1 MILIVKFTLFFT
13 TRRRTVMMTLS
24 NFMKTLVRTSLR
36 TRLSSICMFIKRWW
50 NSVILMIFPSSITN
64 QVKNLKVIL
73 KMIRSLRSKVTL
85 KVPLSLMSL
94 LMNSLVLIMK
104 REDIWI

>member
-1 MILIVKFTLFFT
+1 MILIVNFSLFFT
-13 TRRRTVMMTLS
+13 TRRTVMMTLS

-36 TRLSSICMFIKRWW
+36 TRLSSICMCIKRWW
-50 NSVILMIFPSSITN
+50 NSVILMIFPSFITN

-73 KMIRSLRSKVTL
+73 KMIQFLRSKVTL
-85 KVPLSLMSL
+85 KVPLSLMCL

-104 REDIWI
+104 REDLWI

>member
-1 MILIVKFTLFFT
+1 MT
-13 TRRRTVMMTLS
+13 TLS
-24 NFMKTLVRTSLR
+24 NFMKTLIRTTLR
-36 TRLSSICMFIKRWW
+36 TRLSSICMCMKRWR
-50 NSVILMIFPSSITN
+50 NSVILMIFSFITN

-94 LMNSLVLIMK
+94 LMSRLVLIMK
-104 REDIWI
+104 REDLWI